1 MANTATHLIIG
12 GLAALAGCQTV
23 ASDTDVPARVINP
36 TEASRAA
43 LQRVVDDALGTTVMI
58 TNDALTTSNI
68 LTIERRP
75 PATPEGRLATGRN
88 MEPAIQF
95 RLVSNAG
102 RCILIDTRDD
112 SRHPLESTTCIA
124 L

>member
-1 MANTATHLIIG
+1 MANIATRLIIG

-23 ASDTDVPARVINP
+23 ASGNDVSARITDPND
-36 TEASRAA
+36 ASRAA
-43 LQRVVDDALGTTVMI
+43 LQQVVDDALGHNVMI
-58 TNDALTTSNI
+58 AADALTTSSI

-75 PATPEGRLATGRN
+75 PATAEGRLATGRN

-95 RLVSNAG
+95 RLVSNTG
-102 RCILIDTRDD
+102 NCILIDTRDG
-112 SRHPLESTTCIA
+112 SRHALDSTACIA